1 MINFTAS
8 VTTKTST
15 FNIYAWP
22 LLFTCLVD
30 VMSYRYPPGYSFLGT
45 YRRALQVVKSPLET
59 MMDSVN
65 RFGET
70 YSVADG
76 LSGRMILTQN
86 PEFIDYVLRRNQK
99 NYNKSRM
106 VTEKLGRFIGN
117 GLLTSN
123 GAYWLRQR
131 RLIQPGFHPQ
141 KIRELYS
148 IMQTTIDRFLERMPT
163 GPAIDVYPLMNRLA
177 FEVVINTLF
186 DVDLPTETIAELSR
200 HISDIQEFVIT
211 DIRQPY
217 KSWWFERS
225 GRVGE
230 NLKKAERV
238 REILRGVVR
247 ERKASGK
254 RYNDLLDMLLDARYE
269 DTGEGMTEAQLL
281 DEIVILFIAGHETT
295 GNALSWTLYLLATH
309 PDELNLLREETA
321 GLSLSETVTNAR
333 LTSVINESMRLYP
346 PAWVSDRVSL
356 EDDAFD
362 EYTFPKGTILALFY
376 FGLHRSPMYWEDP
389 LAFKPERFLTGEKE
403 KTKIFFPFGSG
414 PRLCIGNNFA
424 MAEMALFLK
433 SFVQQVELLPTSFV
447 PKTRALVTLR
457 PSGVLLHMGRRKS

>member
-1 MINFTAS
+1 MS
-8 VTTKTST
+8 KST
-15 FNIYAWP
+15 
-22 LLFTCLVD
+22 
-30 VMSYRYPPGYSFLGT
+30 YPPGLSFIGT
-45 YRRALQVVKSPLET
+45 YRRALKVVKRPLET
-59 MMDSVN
+59 LMENVA
-65 RFGET
+65 RFGDS

-76 LSGRMILTQN
+76 LSGRIILTQD

-106 VTEKLGRFIGN
+106 VTHKLGRFIGN

-141 KIRELYS
+141 KVKELYL
-148 IMQTTIDRFLERMPT
+148 IMQTTIDRFLDRFPT
-163 GPAIDVYPLMNRLA
+163 GNSVDIYPLMNRLA

-186 DVDLPTETIAELSR
+186 DVDLPAEIIAELSR

-217 KSWWFERS
+217 RSWWFELT
-225 GRVGE
+225 GVVEE
-230 NLKKAERV
+230 NRRKADRV
-238 REILRGVVR
+238 RDILRGVIHA
-247 ERKASGK
+247 RKASGK

-269 DTGEGMTEAQLL
+269 DTGEGMNETQLL

-295 GNALSWTLYLLATH
+295 GNALTWTLYLLANH
-309 PDELNLLREETA
+309 PEQYKALAECSKD
-321 GLSLSETVTNAR
+321 LSLGDTVSHPR
-333 LTSVINESMRLYP
+333 LSAILNEAMRLYP

-356 EDDAFD
+356 EDDSFNG
-362 EYTFPKGTILALFY
+362 YSYPGGTIIGLFFY
-376 FGLHRSPMYWEDP
+376 GLHRSAKYWEDP
-389 LAFKPERFLTGEKE
+389 LSFKPERFLGEKE
-403 KTKIFFPFGSG
+403 RSRVFFPFGGG

-433 SFVQQVELLPTSFV
+433 SFALRFDLSPTPAV
-447 PKTRALVTLR
+447 PRARPLVTLR
-457 PSGVLLHMGRRKS
+457 PEGVLLSVKERVGRM